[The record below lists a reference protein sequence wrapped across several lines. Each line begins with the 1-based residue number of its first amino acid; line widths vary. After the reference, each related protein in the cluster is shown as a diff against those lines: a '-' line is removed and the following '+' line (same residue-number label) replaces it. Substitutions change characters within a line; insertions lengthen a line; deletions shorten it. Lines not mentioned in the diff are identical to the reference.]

1 MLTSK
6 KILALTVA
14 VTATGIAADTF
25 AGFDGTTAA
34 AGARAF
40 GVVNDQYAAGEYA
53 PVVVQGTA
61 VVIAAEAIAVGQDVQ
76 VGADG
81 QAAVA
86 TTGVVVGV
94 ALTAAAAAGDRI
106 EVLLK

>member
-1 MLTSK
+1 M
-6 KILALTVA
+6 
-14 VTATGIAADTF
+14 
-25 AGFDGTTAA
+25 
-34 AGARAF
+34 
-40 GVVNDQYAAGEYA
+40 
-53 PVVVQGTA
+53 VQGTA

-94 ALTAAAAAGDRI
+94 ALTAAVAAGDRI

>member
-53 PVVVQGTA
+53 RSWSKAPP
-61 VVIAAEAIAVGQDVQ
+61 
-76 VGADG
+76 
-81 QAAVA
+81 
-86 TTGVVVGV
+86 
-94 ALTAAAAAGDRI
+94 LSS
-106 EVLLK
+106 LLKLSLSAKTFK